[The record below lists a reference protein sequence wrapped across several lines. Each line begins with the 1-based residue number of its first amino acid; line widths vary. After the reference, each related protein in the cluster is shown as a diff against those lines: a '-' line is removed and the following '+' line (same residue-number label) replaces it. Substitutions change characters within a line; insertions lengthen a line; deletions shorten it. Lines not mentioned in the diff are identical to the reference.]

1 MKEFGAL
8 KKWDLFNSPIVDNC
22 WLCPTA
28 VVVVVAAAVEGC
40 WTRHCCGSHLG
51 SALTWSLAARSG
63 RPSLLSSGWCGPG
76 LAGAAAAPHR
86 CGSGVLGVTS
96 YRAEH
101 RAATVPTV
109 CRLPHTATTTPRCRG
124 LLGHSPQP
132 SFVEHGAAS
141 WERGLPLQQ
150 PCRPVLVVHDLWC
163 SVLSLRY
170 WYLCSVQWWTM
181 INCWYLQCHVGIPT
195 HREGGGARH
204 ILHQ

>member
-1 MKEFGAL
+1 MGL
-8 KKWDLFNSPIVDNC
+8 KKWRNLVLEKWDLFNSPIVDNC

-28 VVVVVAAAVEGC
+28 VVVVAAVEGC
-40 WTRHCCGSHLG
+40 WTRHCCGNHLG

-109 CRLPHTATTTPRCRG
+109 CRLPHPAPPPRRG
-124 LLGHSPQP
+124 AGDGSDTRHSRALWSTELLLGSGG
-132 SFVEHGAAS
+132 F
-141 WERGLPLQQ
+141 
-150 PCRPVLVVHDLWC
+150 
-163 SVLSLRY
+163 
-170 WYLCSVQWWTM
+170 LCSSPADQ
-181 INCWYLQCHVGIPT
+181 CW
-195 HREGGGARH
+195 
-204 ILHQ
+204 